1 MGININWGPI
11 IAQLIAVALPQ
22 ILKHLPELIDAIFG
36 WFLKASDKEV
46 AALGK
51 KAGKFLK
58 AAQTEL
64 A

>member
-1 MGININWGPI
+1 MGINWGPML
-11 IAQLIAVALPQ
+11 AQLIAAALPQ
-22 ILKHLPELIDAIFG
+22 ILERLPDIIDAIFN

-46 AALGK
+46 AALGH